1 MADLE
6 LGNIAFNTN
15 KNQQLNCPEYIV
27 ALLRD
32 IDRQLKRIM
41 WNINQREY
49 DSPFDN
55 TANIFKLDNFEIQ
68 AYSWNDEV
76 EQEYNFLYKIDKSK
90 ANMPDLKISW
100 YKYLGRDTTINQEI
114 DSNVMVDI
122 YNDIISKLLE
132 FEKQEMIKK
141 GHKWLV

>member
-15 KNQQLNCPEYIV
+15 TNQQLNCPEYIV

-41 WNINQREY
+41 WNIYQEEY

-55 TANIFKLDNFEIQ
+55 TSNKFRLENFEIQ
-68 AYSWNDEV
+68 AYSWDDNI
-76 EQEYNFLYKIDKSK
+76 EQEYNFIYKIDKSK

-122 YNDIISKLLE
+122 YDDIIKKLLE

-141 GHKWLV
+141 GHKWIV